1 MASTYDFTLSGDP
14 GAAHGIVFAALAA
27 DGHQAAALAD
37 GTFAISRGS
46 GAKTFWLGAM
56 AGKGFHTKF
65 TLQFFDGEAGTV
77 ARFTRV
83 GALGGLKGGVIGAAK
98 TNDVFDAA
106 ARAIDAA
113 TRQAGIFGGVTEH
126 A

>member
-1 MASTYDFTLSGDP
+1 MASTYDFTLTGEP
-14 GAAHGIVFAALAA
+14 GAAHQIVFDALAGL
-27 DGHQAAALAD
+27 GHRAAPLAD

-46 GAKTFWLGAM
+46 GAATFWLGAF
-56 AGKGFHTKF
+56 AGKNFHTKF
-65 TLQFFDGEAGTV
+65 SLQFFDGADGTT

-83 GALGGLKGGVIGAAK
+83 GALGGLKGGVIGNSK
-98 TNDVFDAA
+98 TIDFFNEA

-113 TRQAGIFGGVTEH
+113 VRQAGIFGGVTEH

>member
-1 MASTYDFTLSGDP
+1 MASTYDFTLTGDP
-14 GAAHGIVFAALAA
+14 GAAHAVVFAALAA
-27 DGHQAAALAD
+27 GGHRAAPLAD

-56 AGKGFHTKF
+56 AGTGFHTKF
-65 TLQFFDGEAGTV
+65 SLQFFDGEAGTI

-83 GALGGLKGGVIGAAK
+83 GALGGLKGGVIGASK
-98 TNDVFDAA
+98 TKDIFNAA
-106 ARAIDAA
+106 ARAIDEAA
-113 TRQAGIFGGVTEH
+113 RQAGIFGGVTEH